1 MPNRKQ
7 SILTLSDHAKLEIR
21 KYINT
26 MNFSENNKLPR
37 EELLAEMIGVSRIT
51 IRQALNDLAAEGIV
65 FRRQGKG
72 TFVNVASL
80 NMKVRF
86 NPCMEFSQ
94 IIRNSG
100 YEPSVILG
108 DIKKAAYDQTI
119 CEMLHMEKDEILILA
134 EKMFLADGQ
143 FCVFCRDYLSAA
155 QLGGTDA
162 LLEFSQYDASVFQ
175 YLYQVLGK
183 KCEWD
188 KVEIDTILS
197 SNVEGLSNYIKEQ
210 ELENMPLLYLKGVNY
225 TSDDTPILYANE
237 YINTKIIKFNMI
249 RKKNIVYVP

>member
-7 SILTLSDHAKLEIR
+7 SILTLSDHAKFEIR
-21 KYINT
+21 KYIST
-26 MNFSENNKLPR
+26 MNLSNNNKLPR

-80 NMKVRF
+80 NIKVRF
-86 NPCMEFSQ
+86 SPCMEFTQ
-94 IIRNSG
+94 LIRNSG
-100 YEPSVILG
+100 YKPSVILG
-108 DIKKAAYDQTI
+108 DIKKVTYDPAI
-119 CEMLHMEKDEILILA
+119 CELLQMEKDETLILA

-143 FCVFCRDYLSAA
+143 FCVFCQDYLSAT

-162 LLEFSQYDASVFQ
+162 LLEFSQYDASSFQ
-175 YLYQVLGK
+175 YMYHVSGK

-197 SNVEGLSNYIKEQ
+197 SDVKGLSNYLKEQ
-210 ELENMPLLYLKGVNY
+210 ELESTPLLYLKGVNY

-249 RKKNIVYVP
+249 RKKHIAYLP